1 MKKLRKIIPV
11 FFLVNFLLGGSM
23 GFAQSQKEPLVIR
36 VYYLPH
42 CGACIKVKNDVIP
55 PVARIYGDRVR
66 WQYIDISDQV
76 NYSRF
81 LLLEKTTK
89 RSLGTPTVVVGN
101 NVLMGLSEVADRLV
115 PSIDEALAAPGSSIA
130 LEGPGVN
137 ILDRFKTF
145 GPLTVIGA
153 GLVDGINPCAFT
165 VIIFFVSFL
174 GLMGYK
180 QRETALIGSVY
191 IFAVFL
197 TYFALGLGF
206 FKALYSL
213 KGFYMVSKMIY
224 LAIGGLSLF
233 LGAAAT
239 NDYFLY
245 KKTGNTDDMALQL
258 PRVIKNKI
266 HGIVGAYYRKD
277 KKAAPQAVFGLLL
290 SALIVGFMV
299 SLLEAVCTGQ
309 LYLPT
314 IVFVLQDKTLRL
326 KALFYL
332 IVYNLMFILPLVLIL
347 LLALAGTTS
356 KQFEAY
362 ARKHF
367 ALIKILMAV
376 VFFALGAFL
385 WVGAF

>member
-11 FFLVNFLLGGSM
+11 FFLAHFLLSASM
-23 GFAQSQKEPLVIR
+23 GFAQPQKEPLIIR
-36 VYYLPH
+36 VYHLPH
-42 CGACIKVKNDVIP
+42 CGACLKVIHDVIP
-55 PVARIYGDRVR
+55 PVAKTYGDRVR
-66 WQYIDISDQV
+66 WLYIDVSDQA

-81 LLLEKTTK
+81 LLLEKKTG
-89 RSLGTPTVVVGN
+89 RSLGTPTLVVGN
-101 NVLMGLSEVADRLV
+101 SVLMGLTEVADGLV
-115 PSIDEALAAPGSSIA
+115 RSIDEALAAPGSSIA
-130 LEGPGVN
+130 LEGSGVN
-137 ILDRFKTF
+137 ILEHFKTF
-145 GPLTVIGA
+145 GPLAVIGA

-165 VIIFFVSFL
+165 VIVFFVSFL
-174 GLMGYK
+174 GFMGYK

-191 IFAVFL
+191 ILAVFL

-206 FKALYSL
+206 FKALYTL
-213 KGFYMVSKMIY
+213 KGFYMVSKIIY
-224 LAIGGLSLF
+224 LAIGGFSLF
-233 LGAAAT
+233 LGAVAT

-245 KKTGNTDDMALQL
+245 KKTGNTDEMALQL
-258 PRVIKNKI
+258 PKAIKNKI

-277 KKAAPQAVFGLLL
+277 KKEVPKAMLGLFA
-290 SALIVGFMV
+290 SALVVGFMV

-326 KALFYL
+326 QALLYL

-347 LLALAGTTS
+347 LLSLAGTTS

-362 ARKHF
+362 ARNHF

>member
-11 FFLVNFLLGGSM
+11 FFLAHFLLSASM
-23 GFAQSQKEPLVIR
+23 GFTQPQKEPLIIR
-36 VYYLPH
+36 VYHLPH
-42 CGACIKVKNDVIP
+42 CGACLKVINDVIP
-55 PVARIYGDRVR
+55 PVAKTYGDRVR
-66 WQYIDISDQV
+66 WLYIDVSDEA

-81 LLLEKTTK
+81 LLLEKKTG
-89 RSLGTPTVVVGN
+89 RSLGTPTLVVGN
-101 NVLMGLSEVADRLV
+101 RVLMGLTEVADNLV
-115 PSIDEALAAPGSSIA
+115 ASIDEALTTPGSSIA
-130 LEGPGVN
+130 LEGFGVN
-137 ILDRFKTF
+137 IPEHFKTF
-145 GPLTVIGA
+145 GPLAVIGA

-165 VIIFFVSFL
+165 VIVFFVSFL
-174 GLMGYK
+174 GFMGYK

-191 IFAVFL
+191 IIAVFL

-213 KGFYMVSKMIY
+213 KGFYMVSKIIY
-224 LAIGGLSLF
+224 LVIGGVSLF
-233 LGAAAT
+233 LGAVAT

-245 KKTGNTDDMALQL
+245 KKTGNTDEMALQL
-258 PRVIKNKI
+258 PKVIKNKI

-277 KKAAPQAVFGLLL
+277 KKEAPKAMLGLFA
-290 SALIVGFMV
+290 SALVVGFMV

-326 KALFYL
+326 QALFYL
-332 IVYNLMFILPLVLIL
+332 IIYNLMFILPLVLIL
-347 LLALAGTTS
+347 LLSLAGTTS

-376 VFFALGAFL
+376 VFFVLGAFL
-385 WVGAF
+385 WMGAF